1 MLVIIEESF
10 QISVWCREIVD
21 GLRHAA
27 RKKRAPLTVSIK
39 VEDIAQSEER
49 AIILV
54 GAETDW
60 INRAVEQTKQA
71 GKHPILLSNQSK
83 SYSESGV
90 SRVTEDIFGSM
101 QEIVDLFSSKN
112 VQSIALY
119 AVNPDSASDSF
130 KKEAFLKSGGS
141 CENVFEN
148 EGSLADCFARFYE
161 KHKEDRY
168 GGIVC
173 VNDFAAISLIRHL
186 KEHGEE
192 ISSIDV
198 ISYSDTLISKCT
210 SPAVSTV
217 RANYK
222 NFGQL
227 AFLIY
232 DGIAKSDAIHGIHV
246 ACRWEIIHRET
257 SSPSSKA
264 EPLLA
269 SIPQKRAKSFYGD
282 PELLEMMQ
290 IESLL
295 SECDDTDTAII
306 RAVLDG
312 KKTVTIA
319 EECFLTESALKY
331 RINKMKEICRVES
344 RSALCEFLRK
354 YITRVNDSK

>member
-27 RKKRAPLTVSIK
+27 RKKRTPLTVSTK

-101 QEIVDLFSSKN
+101 KEIVDLFSGKN
-112 VQSIALY
+112 VASIALY

-130 KKEAFLKSGGS
+130 KKEAFLKSGGN

-148 EGSLADCFARFYE
+148 EGSLTDCFARFYE
-161 KHKEDRY
+161 QHKKNRF

-173 VNDFAAISLIRHL
+173 VNDFAAISLICHL
-186 KEHGEE
+186 KEHGAD
-192 ISSIDV
+192 IASLDI

-222 NFGQL
+222 NFGQI

-232 DGIAKSDAIHGIHV
+232 DSIAKSDAIHGIQIS
-246 ACRWEIIHRET
+246 CNWEIIHRET
-257 SSPSSKA
+257 STPSCKTEPSAPSPLSK
-264 EPLLA
+264 
-269 SIPQKRAKSFYGD
+269 RTKSFYGD

-295 SECDDTDTAII
+295 SACDDTDTAII
-306 RAVLDG
+306 RAVLEG
-312 KKTVTIA
+312 KKTSAIA

-331 RINKMKEICRVES
+331 RINKMKEICRVEN
-344 RSALCEFLRK
+344 RSALCEFLRG
-354 YITRVNDSK
+354 YITRVGDPK